1 MSLPRN
7 KIINAIETARGA
19 SPPRNFVQSFDL
31 AINLRELDMN
41 RPDNRV
47 NIRFQ
52 LPKGVG
58 QRKVLV
64 FASGDL
70 ALRARRAGADAVVEP
85 AELDQ
90 LATDKK
96 AAKNRLKD
104 YDVFVAEAP
113 MMPTVGRVA
122 GPILGPRGKMPT
134 PVPPQAPID
143 NIIERERRVVNL
155 RSRDKPFVHCI
166 VGKED
171 MSDEDIALNIESVVS
186 NLNGATKRGWG
197 NIKSMFLKL
206 TMGES
211 VKMV

>member
-7 KIINAIETARGA
+7 QIINAIEKARGA

-47 NIRFQ
+47 NVRFQ
-52 LPKGVG
+52 LPRSIG

-143 NIIERERRVVNL
+143 NIIERERRVVVL

-171 MSDEDIALNIESVVS
+171 MSDEDIAQNIESVIS
-186 NLNGATKRGWG
+186 NLTGATKRGWG
-197 NIKSMFLKL
+197 NVRSMFLKL
-206 TMGES
+206 TMGEA
-211 VKMV
+211 VKMF

>member
-1 MSLPRN
+1 MSLPTDQI
-7 KIINAIETARGA
+7 KNAVEKAREA
-19 SPPRNFVQSFDL
+19 SPARNFEQSFDL

-47 NIRFQ
+47 NLRLQ
-52 LPKGVG
+52 LPNGIG
-58 QRKVLV
+58 ARKVLV

-70 ALRARRAGADAVVEP
+70 ALRSRRAGADDVIEP
-85 AELDQ
+85 AELAQ
-90 LATDKK
+90 LAADKK
-96 AAKNRLKD
+96 LAKRRLAD

-143 NIIERERRVVNL
+143 NILDRERRTIVL

-166 VGKED
+166 VGKEG
-171 MSDEDIALNIESVVS
+171 MSDDEVTQNIEAVLA
-186 NLNGATKRGWG
+186 NLTAATKRGFA
-197 NIKSMFLKL
+197 NIKTMYVKL
-206 TMGES
+206 TMGDS
-211 VKMV
+211 VKLV

>member
-1 MSLPRN
+1 MSLPTN
-7 KIINAIETARGA
+7 KIKEAVEKVREA
-19 SPPRNFVQSFDL
+19 SPARNFEQSFDL
-31 AINLRELDMN
+31 VINLRELDMN

-52 LPKGVG
+52 LPKGIG
-58 QRKVLV
+58 DRKVLL

-70 ALRARRAGADAVVEP
+70 ALRSRRAGADDVIEP
-85 AELDQ
+85 EELAQ

-96 AAKNRLKD
+96 AAKRRLAD

-143 NIIERERRVVNL
+143 NILDRERRTIVV
-155 RSRDKPFVHCI
+155 RSRDKPFVHCM
-166 VGKED
+166 VGVEG
-171 MSDEDIALNIESVVS
+171 MSDDDVIQNIETVIT
-186 NLNGATKRGWG
+186 NLSAATKRGFA
-197 NIKSMFLKL
+197 NIKSMYLKL
-206 TMGES
+206 TMGGS
-211 VKMV
+211 VKLY

>member
-7 KIINAIETARGA
+7 KIINAIEEARGA

-31 AINLRELDMN
+31 AVNLRELDMN

-52 LPKGVG
+52 LPYGVG

-155 RSRDKPFVHCI
+155 RSRDKPFIHCI

-171 MSDEDIALNIESVVS
+171 MSDEDIAQNIESVIS

-211 VKMV
+211 VKMF